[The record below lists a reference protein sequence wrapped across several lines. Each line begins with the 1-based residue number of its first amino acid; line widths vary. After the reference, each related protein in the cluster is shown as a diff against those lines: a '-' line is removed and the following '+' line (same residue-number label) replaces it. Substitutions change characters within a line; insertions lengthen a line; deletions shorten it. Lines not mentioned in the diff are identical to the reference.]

1 MNEAYGPDSDP
12 KNYGMTAMDALME
25 VRNGA
30 STSLPAVTASTQEAF
45 RDAVKHERQVEL
57 AFEDHRYWDLIR
69 WLDAEEVLNKPV
81 RGVVVQKNSIGGF
94 AYNYQDVESRV
105 FQKRHYYMP
114 FTRQE
119 VINSGGT
126 LTQNPEYN

>member
-1 MNEAYGPDSDP
+1 MSVDRQWLI
-12 KNYGMTAMDALME
+12 DAL
-25 VRNGA
+25 
-30 STSLPAVTASTQEAF
+30 T
-45 RDAVKHERQVEL
+45 DALETLSETVERL
-57 AFEDHRYWDLIR
+57 EDER
-69 WLDAEEVLNKPV
+69 LDAEEVLNKSV